1 MSKIFTLTSRDFVK
15 GLVIAVIA
23 AVVTPLVV
31 AAQAPDFSVFDFNWT
46 QYLVLAANGA
56 FVTAISYLAKNFFSD
71 KEGKFGG
78 VI

>member
-1 MSKIFTLTSRDFVK
+1 MTNIFRLSSRDFVK
-15 GLVIAVIA
+15 GLVVAVIGA
-23 AVVTPLVV
+23 IVTPLVI

-56 FVTAISYLAKNFFSD
+56 FVTAVSYLSKNFFSD